1 MFDKYGA
8 REFGGGLAYECE
20 AHDGYHVVSEC
31 AIIEVVKDGKQVAPG
46 EVGEVVITE
55 LNNFAVPLI
64 RYRVGDLAVWK
75 DPMEQCS
82 CGRGLPRIGS
92 IQGRIQAMI
101 IGTENQFV
109 PGSFFA
115 RLFADY
121 DYAINQFQ
129 VVQPDF
135 GKLVFNI
142 VKADLYDP
150 QIMENVIEETRRHLG
165 QSMDISVEFVDQV
178 ALGRTGKRQHSLSKI
193 DVGAILGKIQ

>member
-1 MFDKYGA
+1 MLPMRGRPRPQEHCSIGSFHTAKSPTRYRINGTA
-8 REFGGGLAYECE
+8 KLFN
-20 AHDGYHVVSEC
+20 S
-31 AIIEVVKDGKQVAPG
+31 
-46 EVGEVVITE
+46 VITTSPTSPGATC
-55 LNNFAVPLI
+55 FP
-64 RYRVGDLAVWK
+64 
-75 DPMEQCS
+75 S
-82 CGRGLPRIGS
+82 FTTS
-92 IQGRIQAMI
+92 II
-101 IGTENQFV
+101 
-109 PGSFFA
+109 
-115 RLFADY
+115 ADY